1 MKKQFIGFYNPTKK
15 QLDKSWSEG
24 VFVFDT
30 SCLLNLYRYSISTK
44 NDFTLVLDKIKDRV
58 FLPHQVGHE
67 FHTNRLHVI
76 NEIND
81 STNAIFKLYKEGI
94 DKVFNQISESFK
106 NHYYYNFKDLDKI
119 KNIFFDQLDKEIK
132 KQKTT
137 HPNYLNK
144 DDILITIER
153 IFENNIGIEY
163 NPSELATIYREGKLR
178 YELSIPPGYKDADS
192 KKKRGDRHVYGDYI
206 IWRQI
211 IDFTKTQKKHI
222 VLVTDDRKDD
232 WWSKSNGDSTRPREE
247 LISEFY
253 NLTGIR
259 ILIYNSDSFLKYAKE
274 RRLADKIKEKSV
286 SEIANIRISEIN
298 YLNQLNNQLK
308 SFDINKSFF
317 NSTNNLTSQL
327 QFNPYEKSIGDIL
340 YRANPLL
347 ESGLSSITSNLNSIA
362 SNAFLNT
369 GINTIG
375 NLISERQGIIGK
387 SINVNGSFNPD
398 IENKGIE

>member
-1 MKKQFIGFYNPTKK
+1 MKKKYIGFYNPTKK
-15 QLDKSWSEG
+15 ELDKSWNEG

-44 NDFTLVLDKIKDRV
+44 NDFTLVLEKIKDRV

-81 STNAIFKLYKEGI
+81 STNAIYKLYREGI
-94 DKVFNQISESFK
+94 DKVFNQISENFK
-106 NHYYYNFKDLDKI
+106 NHFYYNFKDLDKI
-119 KNIFFDQLDKEIK
+119 KCVFFEQLEKEIK

-144 DDILITIER
+144 DDILVTIEK
-153 IFENNIGIEY
+153 IFENNIGNEY
-163 NPSELATIYREGKLR
+163 NPSELSSIYRDGKLR
-178 YELSIPPGYKDADS
+178 YELSIPPGYKDADA

-211 IDFTKTQKKHI
+211 IDFAKTQKKHI
-222 VLVTDDRKDD
+222 ILITDDRKDD

-259 ILIYNSDSFLKYAKE
+259 ILIYNSDSFLKFAKE
-274 RRLADKIKEKSV
+274 RKLVEKIKEKSV

-298 YLNQLNNQLK
+298 YLNQLSNYLQI
-308 SFDINKSFF
+308 SDINKSIF
-317 NSTNNLTSQL
+317 NSTNNLTTQL
-327 QFNPYEKSIGDIL
+327 QFNPYTQSLRDVL
-340 YRANPLL
+340 FSANPLL
-347 ESGLSSITSNLNSIA
+347 ETGFSSIASNLNSIA
-362 SNAFLNT
+362 SNTFLNT

-375 NLISERQGIIGK
+375 NLMSKQETIFGKTIIPDD
-387 SINVNGSFNPD
+387 SLNGD
-398 IENKGIE
+398 IENKGEE

>member
-1 MKKQFIGFYNPTKK
+1 
-15 QLDKSWSEG
+15 
-24 VFVFDT
+24 
-30 SCLLNLYRYSISTK
+30 
-44 NDFTLVLDKIKDRV
+44 
-58 FLPHQVGHE
+58 
-67 FHTNRLHVI
+67 
-76 NEIND
+76 
-81 STNAIFKLYKEGI
+81 
-94 DKVFNQISESFK
+94 
-106 NHYYYNFKDLDKI
+106 
-119 KNIFFDQLDKEIK
+119 
-132 KQKTT
+132 
-137 HPNYLNK
+137 
-144 DDILITIER
+144 
-153 IFENNIGIEY
+153 
-163 NPSELATIYREGKLR
+163 
-178 YELSIPPGYKDADS
+178 
-192 KKKRGDRHVYGDYI
+192 
-206 IWRQI
+206 
-211 IDFTKTQKKHI
+211 
-222 VLVTDDRKDD
+222 
-232 WWSKSNGDSTRPREE
+232 